1 MHLDDYWSRLERR
14 LSPCSDDCAYKK
26 GDNWFSIGD
35 AFARYVLSKKQWVE
49 RTFRNS
55 YCCDEVFLQTILWNS
70 PFKENVYR
78 QNGEDNWDGIQRLI
92 DWKRGN
98 PYCLRYGDLE
108 QLKESPL
115 MFARKFD
122 CLIDRRIIEE
132 VASWNR

>member
-1 MHLDDYWSRLERR
+1 MLCGTRQFLRLR
-14 LSPCSDDCAYKK
+14 SDACVYQK

-35 AFARYVLSKKQWVE
+35 AFARHVLSKKQWVE
-49 RTFRNS
+49 ETFRNS

-70 PFKENVYR
+70 PFKDNVYR

-98 PYCLRYGDLE
+98 PYCFRYGDLE

-122 CLIDRRIIEE
+122 CSIDGRIVEE